1 MFTALFFYATEG
13 RRGAQSYSKIEI
25 VAWEG
30 LEPSASG
37 L

>member
-1 MFTALFFYATEG
+1 MFTALFFYTTEG
-13 RRGAQSYSKIEI
+13 RRGAQSCTKIGK